1 MLSIYQKSKYKYCF
15 KKYMVIYQGRQGRTE
30 TGKKYKL
37 HSKKKK
43 ARIGRPPIFTRIES
57 KLLKKQPVR
66 GANLKI
72 KIKSVDEV
80 NVLLGNKTYKKAKIT
95 AFVDN
100 KANPTLLKNKI
111 ITKGAIVKTDLG
123 DVKITSRPGQQSVLN
138 GVLLEAKNE

>member
-1 MLSIYQKSKYKYCF
+1 
-15 KKYMVIYQGRQGRTE
+15 MVIYQGRQGRTE

-43 ARIGRPPIFTRIES
+43 ARMGRPPILTRIGS
-57 KLLKKQPVR
+57 KSLKKQRVR

-72 KIKSVDEV
+72 KIKSIDEV
-80 NVLLGNKTYKKAKIT
+80 NVLLGNKTYKKAKII

-100 KANPTLLKNKI
+100 KATPALLKNKI

-138 GVLLEAKNE
+138 GVLLEAKNG